1 MPLDI
6 RPDHLKIVEEILE
19 KHLPDREVWAFG
31 SRVNGTAK
39 ETSDLDLVVI
49 GENSLDFQTLGALR
63 DDFSESNLPYKVD
76 LVDWAKIGETFREII
91 RKDKIRINN
100 RNLTNTHGGRGHNGG
115 AWNKGAAGGWV
126 TRSLGELIE
135 IKHGFAFKGE
145 YFRNDPPGDILLTPG
160 NFAIGGGFKTD
171 KFKYYKGPVPEDF
184 ILQSNDMVVTMTDL
198 SKEADTLGYPAIVPL
213 NNKSNHYLHNQRL
226 GKIIV
231 RDRESI
237 DSGFLYYVMCS
248 KKYRHE
254 IIASATGTT
263 VKHTSPER
271 IKLFRFSLPPLPEQ
285 RAIAHILGTLDDKI
299 DLNRRMN
306 ETLEAMAQ
314 ALFKSWFV
322 DFNPVRA
329 KMEGRPTG
337 LPKEIED
344 FFPDSFEDSELGEIP
359 RGWEVTVLGEIINI
373 LDSKRIPLSGKQR
386 NERPGPYPYYGAAG
400 ILDFIDDFIF
410 EGIFILVGEDGSV
423 INRNGNP
430 VTQYVWG
437 KFWVSNHAHVLSGN
451 RGISNEHLL
460 LFLQTLEIGPYVTG
474 AVQPKLNQTNL
485 CRIPFLLPN
494 ESICKSF
501 EDIVSPIYAI
511 YRENFMQIKILT
523 NIRDNLLPKLLSGE
537 IKVSGIPPRQRST
550 GERQAK

>member
-19 KHLPDREVWAFG
+19 KHVPDREVWAFG

-39 ETSDLDLVVI
+39 ETSDLDLAVI
-49 GENSLDFQTLGALR
+49 GENPLEFQTLGALR
-63 DDFSESNLPYKVD
+63 DAFSESNIPYKVD
-76 LVDWAKIGETFREII
+76 VVDWAKIEKTFRGII
-91 RKDKIRINN
+91 QKNKVVIKEQDFFSKSWLYYPNFPNHWIRTSLYSLAKWVNGLAFREFQFSPVGKPVIKI
-100 RNLTNTHGGRGHNGG
+100 
-115 AWNKGAAGGWV
+115 A
-126 TRSLGELIE
+126 E
-135 IKHGFAFKGE
+135 IKNGISEQTKFSNQSFDNSLLIKKG
-145 YFRNDPPGDILLTPG
+145 DLLFSWSG
-160 NFAIGGGFKTD
+160 Q
-171 KFKYYKGPVPEDF
+171 PE
-184 ILQSNDMVVTMTDL
+184 T
-198 SKEADTLGYPAIVPL
+198 
-213 NNKSNHYLHNQRL
+213 
-226 GKIIV
+226 
-231 RDRESI
+231 SI
-237 DSGFLYYVMCS
+237 DAFWWQGPNGWLNQHIFRVLPIEKIDRVFLFYLLRYL
-248 KKYRHE
+248 KPNF
-254 IIASATGTT
+254 IGIARNKQTTGLGHVT
-263 VKHTSPER
+263 KHDLEK
-271 IKLFRFSLPPLPEQ
+271 IEVAYPPLPEQ

-299 DLNRRMN
+299 ELNRRMN

-314 ALFKSWFV
+314 AIFKSWFV
-322 DFNPVRA
+322 DFDPVRA

-344 FFPDSFEDSELGEIP
+344 LFPDSFEDSELGEIP

>member
-344 FFPDSFEDSELGEIP
+344 LFPDSFEDSELGEIP
-359 RGWEVTVLGEIINI
+359 KGWKVSTIGECFRLTMGQSPPGETYNDNEEGLPFFQGSTDFDFRYPVNRKFCSAPTRVAISEDTLVSVRAPVGDINMAWEKCCIGRGVASIRH
-373 LDSKRIPLSGKQR
+373 KSGKTS
-386 NERPGPYPYYGAAG
+386 YTYYVAWNLQAKLQEYEHTGTVFGA
-400 ILDFIDDFIF
+400 
-410 EGIFILVGEDGSV
+410 
-423 INRNGNP
+423 INKK
-430 VTQYVWG
+430 Q
-437 KFWVSNHAHVLSGN
+437 
-451 RGISNEHLL
+451 
-460 LFLQTLEIGPYVTG
+460 LEIMKIIEPSEILIGRFESIVRP
-474 AVQPKLNQTNL
+474 LD
-485 CRIPFLLPN
+485 CRIRFNTYEIRTLAALRDTLLPN
-494 ESICKSF
+494 
-501 EDIVSPIYAI
+501 
-511 YRENFMQIKILT
+511 
-523 NIRDNLLPKLLSGE
+523 LLSGDIRVKE
-537 IKVSGIPPRQRST
+537 V
-550 GERQAK
+550 ERFLKREL

>member
-1 MPLDI
+1 MPLEI
-6 RPDHLKIVEEILE
+6 RPDHLKIVEGILK

-306 ETLEAMAQ
+306 EILEAMAQ

-322 DFNPVRA
+322 DSDPVRA

-344 FFPDSFEDSELGEIP
+344 LFPDSFEDSELGEIP
-359 RGWEVTVLGEIINI
+359 KGWKVSTIGECFRLTMGQSPPGETYNDNEEGLPFFQGSTDFDFRYPVNRKFCSAPTRVAISEDTLVSVRAPVGDINMAWEKCCIGRGVASIRH
-373 LDSKRIPLSGKQR
+373 KSGKTS
-386 NERPGPYPYYGAAG
+386 YTYYVAWNLQAKLQEYEHTGTVFGA
-400 ILDFIDDFIF
+400 
-410 EGIFILVGEDGSV
+410 
-423 INRNGNP
+423 INKK
-430 VTQYVWG
+430 Q
-437 KFWVSNHAHVLSGN
+437 
-451 RGISNEHLL
+451 
-460 LFLQTLEIGPYVTG
+460 LEIMKIIEPSEILIGRFESIVRP
-474 AVQPKLNQTNL
+474 LD
-485 CRIPFLLPN
+485 CRIRFNTYEIRTLAALRDTLLPN
-494 ESICKSF
+494 
-501 EDIVSPIYAI
+501 
-511 YRENFMQIKILT
+511 
-523 NIRDNLLPKLLSGE
+523 LLSGDIRVKE
-537 IKVSGIPPRQRST
+537 V
-550 GERQAK
+550 ERFLKREL